1 MLLKELHIVLQKFT
15 ELCESN
21 PDEFSLSYDEISER
35 LCKFNEWNA
44 KLVEI
49 EKEFVFATLDDEI
62 EYYKNLKPEFQ
73 KFGIYYDIIYNLELG
88 RSPMTLEYYK
98 RKLKRLDKEFKEIK
112 HYFVYY
118 RSNSTDKD
126 AVYFV
131 KNSKENHIFALVKAN
146 SMLTKYLIHK
156 TDTRTADDIIAS
168 SPKVKWN
175 LGDHD
180 IMELAKSFHGLGY
193 AVGTLSDIAESLG
206 RFFGK
211 EMKNI
216 YGKSHNIT
224 NRANPGRF
232 MEKCA
237 NWLKKFRN

>member
-1 MLLKELHIVLQKFT
+1 MI
-15 ELCESN
+15 
-21 PDEFSLSYDEISER
+21 
-35 LCKFNEWNA
+35 
-44 KLVEI
+44 
-49 EKEFVFATLDDEI
+49 
-62 EYYKNLKPEFQ
+62 
-73 KFGIYYDIIYNLELG
+73 
-88 RSPMTLEYYK
+88 
-98 RKLKRLDKEFKEIK
+98 
-112 HYFVYY
+112 
-118 RSNSTDKD
+118 
-126 AVYFV
+126 
-131 KNSKENHIFALVKAN
+131 
-146 SMLTKYLIHK
+146 TKYLIHK

-193 AVGTLSDIAESLG
+193 AVGTLSDVAESLG

-224 NRANPGRF
+224 NRVNPGKF